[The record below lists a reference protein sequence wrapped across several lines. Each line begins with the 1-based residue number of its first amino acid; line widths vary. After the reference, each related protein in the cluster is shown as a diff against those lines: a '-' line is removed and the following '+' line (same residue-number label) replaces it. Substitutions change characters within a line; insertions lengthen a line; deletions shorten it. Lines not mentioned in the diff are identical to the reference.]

1 MKGWLITEFG
11 GPEKMQW
18 AELPDP
24 QPGPGQVSILVKAS
38 GINFAETRMRAGTYS
53 GIKLPHVLGMEC
65 AGTIDKVGAGVT
77 EFKPGDRVMSRTRGS
92 HAEKA
97 LAESYKTMHLPANLS
112 FEEGAAIPVGW
123 HTAWHAVVTM
133 ANAQPGMKVLIE
145 AVASSVGSAALQIA
159 KHRGCWVGGTASQ
172 DAKLKKAKEWG
183 CDAVYNYMTEDIV
196 ARIKA
201 DTNGYGIDIACA
213 TIGGET
219 IQRVLDVMANHGKV
233 MNYGS
238 TGGRVVSYD
247 LGIGERN
254 VELISMSVDTSKYY
268 KTGTVKTFN
277 EQALPLF
284 ASGAF
289 KGIVDTT
296 LPMSELAKA
305 HQMVNDRNHF
315 GKVIMVNRSS

>member
-53 GIKLPHVLGMEC
+53 GIKLPQVLGMEC

-97 LAESYKTMHLPANLS
+97 LAEAYKTMHLPANLS

-145 AVASSVGSAALQIA
+145 AVASSVGSAALQIV

-219 IQRVLDVMANHGKV
+219 IQRVLDVMANHGQV

-254 VELISMSVDTSKYY
+254 VELISMSIDTSKYY

-289 KGIVDTT
+289 KGIVDTV

-315 GKVIMVNRSS
+315 GKVIMVNR

>member
-1 MKGWLITEFG
+1 MEGWLITEFG

-53 GIKLPHVLGMEC
+53 GIKLPQVLGMEC

-97 LAESYKTMHLPANLS
+97 LAEAYKTMHLPANLS

-145 AVASSVGSAALQIA
+145 AVASSVGSAALQIV

-201 DTNGYGIDIACA
+201 DTNGHGIDIACA

-254 VELISMSVDTSKYY
+254 VELISMSIDTSNYY

-289 KGIVDTT
+289 KGIVDTV

-315 GKVIMVNRSS
+315 GKVIMVNR

>member
-1 MKGWLITEFG
+1 MKAWVVTEFG
-11 GPEKMQW
+11 GPEKMKWTQW
-18 AELPDP
+18 PDP
-24 QPGPGQVSILVKAS
+24 EPGPGQVSIVVKTS

-53 GIKLPHVLGMEC
+53 GIGLPQILGLEC
-65 AGTIDKVGAGVT
+65 AGLIEKVGAGVT
-77 EFKPGDRVMSRTRGS
+77 GFKPGDRVMARVRGS
-92 HAEKA
+92 HAEKVA
-97 LAESYKTMHLPANLS
+97 AEARKTMHLPENLS

-123 HTAWHAVVTM
+123 HTAWHALVTM
-133 ANAQPGMKVLIE
+133 ANAQPGMTVLIE

-183 CDAVYNYMTEDIV
+183 CDGVYNYKTEDIV

-201 DTNGYGIDIACA
+201 DTKGRSIDIACA

-219 IQRVLDVMANHGKV
+219 IQRVLDVMAPHGKV

-254 VELISMSVDTSKYY
+254 VELISMSIDTSRYY
-268 KTGTVKTFN
+268 PDTIKTFN

-284 ASGAF
+284 AAGKF
-289 KGIVDTT
+289 KGIVDTV

-315 GKVIMVNRSS
+315 GKVIMKNG

>member
-1 MKGWLITEFG
+1 MKAWVVQEFG

-18 AELPDP
+18 IEQPDP
-24 QPGPGQVSILVKAS
+24 QPGPGEVSIIVKAS

-53 GIKLPHVLGMEC
+53 GIKLPQVLGMEC
-65 AGTIDKVGAGVT
+65 GGIIEKVGAGVT
-77 EFKPGDRVMSRTRGS
+77 AFKPGDRVMARTRGS
-92 HAEKA
+92 HAEKV
-97 LAESYKTMHLPANLS
+97 LADARKVMLLPETLS

-123 HTAWHAVVTM
+123 HTAWHAIVTM
-133 ANAQPGMKVLIE
+133 GNVQPGMKVLIE

-159 KHRGCWVGGTASQ
+159 KHRGAWVGGTASQ

-183 CDAVYNYMTEDIV
+183 CDGIYNYKTEDIV

-201 DTNGYGIDIACA
+201 DTGGYGIDVACS

-219 IQRVLDVMANHGKV
+219 IQKLLDVMAPHGKV

-254 VELISMSVDTSKYY
+254 VELISMSIDTSKYY
-268 KTGTVKTFN
+268 YSGTVKTFN
-277 EQALPLF
+277 EQAVPLF
-284 ASGAF
+284 AAGTF
-289 KGIVDTT
+289 KGIVDTV
-296 LPMSELAKA
+296 LPMAELATA

-315 GKVIMVNRSS
+315 GKVIMVNR

>member
-1 MKGWLITEFG
+1 MKAWVVQEFG

-18 AELPDP
+18 IEWPDP
-24 QPGPGQVSILVKAS
+24 QPGPGEVCIVVKAS
-38 GINFAETRMRAGTYS
+38 GINFAETRMRAGTYR
-53 GIKLPHVLGMEC
+53 GVTLPQVLGMEC
-65 AGTIDKVGAGVT
+65 GGIIERVGAGVT
-77 EFKPGDRVMSRTRGS
+77 GFKPGDRVMARTRGS
-92 HAEKA
+92 HAEKVMA
-97 LAESYKTMHLPANLS
+97 TATKTMPLPANLS

-123 HTAWHAVVTM
+123 HTAWHALVTM
-133 ANAQPGMKVLIE
+133 GNAQPGMKVLIE

-159 KHRGCWVGGTASQ
+159 KQRGCWVAGTASQ

-183 CDAVYNYMTEDIV
+183 CDGIYNYKTEDIV

-201 DTNGYGIDIACA
+201 DTNNYGIDIACA

-219 IQRVLDVMANHGKV
+219 IQRVLDVMAAHGKV

-238 TGGRVVSYD
+238 TGGRAVTYD

-254 VELISMSVDTSKYY
+254 VELISMSIDTSKYY
-268 KTGTVKTFN
+268 IPGTVKTFN

-284 ASGAF
+284 AAGKF
-289 KGIVDTT
+289 KGIVDTV
-296 LPMSELAKA
+296 LPMRELAKA

-315 GKVIMVNRSS
+315 GKVIMVNG